1 MVAVV
6 KTLFSGLLAVVGLA
20 SIAWGVAQAPATPA
34 SSPVRLSEVV
44 LRRFPVAASALPPTT
59 REPDAL
65 KPSEVV
71 MPEDAGAPEAAG
83 MAPQDAGA
91 VAVAVAVTVD
101 AGVKPV
107 TTQTSVKPD
116 AGVRPVAVNR
126 PAVAVA
132 VAKPDAGVRAAPPPP
147 PSAPVGEGTLNL
159 QASDTADV
167 FIDGRKVGASPV
179 LFFKVKAGAH
189 KVRFDCYD
197 EAGNA
202 VTGTVLPVTVG
213 VDEEQDVSW
222 TCVAAQ

>member
-1 MVAVV
+1 MV

-20 SIAWGVAQAPATPA
+20 SIAWGVAQAPAAPA
-34 SSPVRLSEVV
+34 GTPVRLSEVV
-44 LRRFPVAASALPPTT
+44 LQRFPVATSTLPPAT
-59 REPDAL
+59 REPDAR
-65 KPSEVV
+65 KPSEVIV
-71 MPEDAGAPEAAG
+71 PDDAGAPDDAG
-83 MAPQDAGA
+83 LAPHDAGA
-91 VAVAVAVTVD
+91 VAVAVAVD

-107 TTQTSVKPD
+107 TTQASMKPD

-132 VAKPDAGVRAAPPPP
+132 VAKPDAGVKAAPPPP
-147 PSAPVGEGTLNL
+147 PPSTPVGEGTLNL